1 VFGGDEMLERTAHFL
16 RRTGSKLFCH
26 LETVGRN
33 ESLLGKED
41 GGGVGDDGCGDID
54 EGDGKVMMVVARQ

>member
-1 VFGGDEMLERTAHFL
+1 MLERTADFL
-16 RRTGSKLFCH
+16 RRTGSKLVCR

-41 GGGVGDDGCGDID
+41 GGGGGDGVCGDID
-54 EGDGKVMMVVARQ
+54 EGDGMVMMVVARQ